1 MNKARIFIS
10 YAREDSK
17 EARSLY
23 QRLKD
28 AGYDPWMDKI
38 DLFAGLEW
46 QSQIERAIRNA
57 DFFVLCLS
65 NNSVKK
71 RGFVQREIRAA
82 LDLWQ
87 EKLEDDIYLIPVML
101 ESLDHREVPDEIRKI
116 HWVELY
122 EEEGWA
128 QLIRALEYG
137 VEQRKITS
145 RRSPPAEVEEK
156 RESRTGQAARDKPPA
171 PIPPPAQPVRP
182 APPQP
187 TPEQTALPPIVIA
200 PPIADKSPPAHPP
213 QPELRGPAPDDAP
226 KVVKLGGVNKAPQPP
241 KTRPAAAAPKPKP
254 RKTWSIA
261 QASGLTTA
269 KLVGLGLAL
278 PAIAL
283 LAWLL
288 WSFGGSAD
296 DKASSANPTTA
307 VGSGTPSP
315 PPSPTASAPVLPAR
329 AEAMRY
335 SLELENSGGRR
346 VSGLESLSAG
356 QRFQFH
362 FTPGA
367 SGYLY
372 LIAPDET
379 QALTAFV
386 TKQRITG
393 GADFRFPGGD
403 NWINVG
409 AGARFI
415 VIFSPDL
422 LKELSFLNE
431 DPRRLTREEQRALR
445 DFQTRFAS
453 TAPETKASGDSAV
466 VTAQKQSRE
475 PLVFEIS
482 VSRK

>member
-17 EARSLY
+17 EARGLY

-28 AGYDPWMDKI
+28 AGYGPWMDKV
-38 DLFAGLEW
+38 DLFAGLGW
-46 QSQIERAIRNA
+46 QLQIERAIRSA

-145 RRSPPAEVEEK
+145 RRSPPAEVEGK
-156 RESRTGQAARDKPPA
+156 RESRTGEAARDKPPA

-187 TPEQTALPPIVIA
+187 TPEQTAPPPIVA
-200 PPIADKSPPAHPP
+200 PPIADKSPPARQP
-213 QPELRGPAPDDAP
+213 QPEPRKAPPDDAP

-261 QASGLTTA
+261 QASGLSKA

-283 LAWLL
+283 LVWLL
-288 WSFGGSAD
+288 WSFEVSTNN
-296 DKASSANPTTA
+296 KPP
-307 VGSGTPSP
+307 GTI
-315 PPSPTASAPVLPAR
+315 LPAR
-329 AEAMRY
+329 AEVMRY
-335 SLELENSGGRR
+335 SLELQGEKARSTTLDLASGKDFK
-346 VSGLESLSAG
+346 L
-356 QRFQFH
+356 H
-362 FTPGA
+362 ITPRD

-372 LIAPDET
+372 LLAAEEERGPLSVRRFAQPIKAGEDFDYPGDDIWLTPDPR
-379 QALTAFV
+379 A
-386 TKQRITG
+386 KQGNIT
-393 GADFRFPGGD
+393 
-403 NWINVG
+403 
-409 AGARFI
+409 
-415 VIFSPDL
+415 VIFSTQPDPRL
-422 LKELSFLNE
+422 NFLSQAAGSKSPLTAAEEQTFQNFRNLAAPSKPQLADSLGE
-431 DPRRLTREEQRALR
+431 DP
-445 DFQTRFAS
+445 
-453 TAPETKASGDSAV
+453 AV
-466 VTAQKQSRE
+466 VVSAIKNGQ
-475 PLVFEIS
+475 PVVFEIVFQS
-482 VSRK
+482 KRGGN